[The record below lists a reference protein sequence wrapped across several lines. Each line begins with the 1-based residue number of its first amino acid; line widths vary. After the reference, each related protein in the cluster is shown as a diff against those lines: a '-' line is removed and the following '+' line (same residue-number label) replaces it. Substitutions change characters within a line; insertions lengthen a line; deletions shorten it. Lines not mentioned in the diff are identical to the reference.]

1 MVRRIEKLYFTEIY
15 ELSDDD
21 FLYLFTN
28 LIHEDIVN
36 ESRKK
41 DLLKIKYGDKSY
53 LGLIVKE
60 HSNEKIT
67 SVIEDLTILK
77 GFQSVAGMRKL
88 KELLL
93 KDVINP
99 LLQPERFKKF
109 KVSIPNGVLLYGPPG
124 CGKTFIVRKL
134 AEELKYKYYEIKHS
148 DLATPFIHGS
158 VSNIGKVFEMA
169 KMNAPAIIFLDEI
182 SGLVPKR
189 DGLQDSSS
197 HKEEEINEFLMQL
210 NDASDNK
217 ILVVAATNYPDRI
230 DMAILRS
237 GRMDKRIY
245 VSPPDFEAR
254 KELFKIG
261 LSGRPTS
268 KKINF
273 DTLANLTE
281 NYASSDII
289 EGILEN
295 VSRSAANDDKPYI
308 DQKMIEDDIKRYNP
322 IDINEINRYESLAH
336 LERW

>member
-1 MVRRIEKLYFTEIY
+1 MTIQNKPTLHNGFKIKKDVLVVRRIEKLYFTEIY

-134 AEELKYKYYEIKHS
+134 AEELKYKYYEIK
-148 DLATPFIHGS
+148 
-158 VSNIGKVFEMA
+158 
-169 KMNAPAIIFLDEI
+169 
-182 SGLVPKR
+182 
-189 DGLQDSSS
+189 
-197 HKEEEINEFLMQL
+197 
-210 NDASDNK
+210 
-217 ILVVAATNYPDRI
+217 
-230 DMAILRS
+230 
-237 GRMDKRIY
+237 
-245 VSPPDFEAR
+245 
-254 KELFKIG
+254 
-261 LSGRPTS
+261 
-268 KKINF
+268 
-273 DTLANLTE
+273 
-281 NYASSDII
+281 
-289 EGILEN
+289 
-295 VSRSAANDDKPYI
+295 
-308 DQKMIEDDIKRYNP
+308 
-322 IDINEINRYESLAH
+322 
-336 LERW
+336 